1 MAQALSTARH
11 LSCANVR
18 LRKLWTKSG
27 AFFRSVTASAEH
39 LGNRP
44 QSKKRDSEIASK
56 MAEHDSSEKSKIL
69 ATVGKERKDG
79 KSSAGLSVERPA
91 KRAKLL
97 DDSSSESNGEEEW
110 NGVSSDGGNGAVSL
124 KINEE
129 YARRFE
135 HNKKREERQRCK
147 LDTGTAILLK
157 LLMKFSGGKVR

>member
-1 MAQALSTARH
+1 MAQALSTARN

-56 MAEHDSSEKSKIL
+56 MAEHDSFEKSKIT

-97 DDSSSESNGEEEW
+97 DDSSSESNEEEEW
-110 NGVSSDGGNGAVSL
+110 NGVSSDGGNGGVSL

-147 LDTGTAILLK
+147 LDTGTPILLK
-157 LLMKFSGGKVR
+157 LLTKFSGGKVR

>member
-1 MAQALSTARH
+1 
-11 LSCANVR
+11 
-18 LRKLWTKSG
+18 
-27 AFFRSVTASAEH
+27 
-39 LGNRP
+39 
-44 QSKKRDSEIASK
+44 
-56 MAEHDSSEKSKIL
+56 MAEHDSSEKSKIP

-110 NGVSSDGGNGAVSL
+110 NGVSSDGGNGRVSL

-147 LDTGTAILLK
+147 LDTGTPILLK